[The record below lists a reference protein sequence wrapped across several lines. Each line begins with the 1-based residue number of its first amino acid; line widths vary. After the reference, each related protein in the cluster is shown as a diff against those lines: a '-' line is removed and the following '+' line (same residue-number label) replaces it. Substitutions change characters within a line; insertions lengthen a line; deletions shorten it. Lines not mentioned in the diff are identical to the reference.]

1 MKKMNDTVK
10 SRLVY
15 ALLEAEGAELVNTE
29 CTSVPSN
36 AFSQRIRRLAEHPEK
51 YTKKHRIKK
60 IVIILIAAAVL
71 LTGCTAIKPVRTAIA
86 NFIIT
91 VFEKYSS
98 VDKSTDAN
106 AKDRIT
112 EFYTPGFIPEGYE
125 FAGEE
130 IEKINDSF
138 ITLRELKYNNVNN
151 ELRFTQLVPKQTM
164 TLNTE
169 NTELKTVSIGDIE
182 CMNIMNMGRSDF
194 IWEQNGYRFLLSVP
208 DEIDLETAKKI
219 IESVEKIEFTNN

>member
-1 MKKMNDTVK
+1 MNDTAK

-29 CTSVPSN
+29 CTFVPSN

-86 NFIIT
+86 NFIVTI
-91 VFEKYSS
+91 FKEGSY
-98 VDKSTDAN
+98 VDKSTDKN
-106 AKDRIT
+106 GKNSIT
-112 EFYTPGFIPEGYE
+112 EFYSPAFIPEGYE
-125 FAGEE
+125 LFEDEFVKLYEDIITCRDLKYKKG
-130 IEKINDSF
+130 NDILYFSQSETNST
-138 ITLRELKYNNVNN
+138 ITLDTENAEIKTFKVNN
-151 ELRFTQLVPKQTM
+151 
-164 TLNTE
+164 
-169 NTELKTVSIGDIE
+169 IE
-182 CMNIMNMGRSDF
+182 CMSSRNINCYIV
-194 IWEQNGYRFLLSVP
+194 IWEQNGYRFRLAMTE
-208 DEIDLETAKKI
+208 EIPEETAKKI

>member
-1 MKKMNDTVK
+1 MNDTVK

-60 IVIILIAAAVL
+60 IVIILIAAAII

-112 EFYTPGFIPEGYE
+112 EFYSPGFIPEGYE
-125 FAGEE
+125 FVGEE
-130 IEKINDSF
+130 INKFNDNLIINRD
-138 ITLRELKYNNVNN
+138 LKYKNDYK
-151 ELRFTQLVPKQTM
+151 ELSFTQVVAKSTM

-182 CMNIMNMGRSDF
+182 CMYYSNIGLCDYL
-194 IWEQNGYRFLLSVP
+194 WEQNGYRFILSVP

>member
-1 MKKMNDTVK
+1 MNDTAK

-36 AFSQRIRRLAEHPEK
+36 AFSQRIRRLAEHPKK

-112 EFYTPGFIPEGYE
+112 EFYSPGFIPEGYE
-125 FAGEE
+125 FVGEE
-130 IEKINDSF
+130 INKFNDNLIINRD
-138 ITLRELKYNNVNN
+138 LKYKNDYK
-151 ELRFTQLVPKQTM
+151 ELSFTQVAAKSTM

-182 CMNIMNMGRSDF
+182 CMYYSNIGLCDYL
-194 IWEQNGYRFLLSVP
+194 WEQNGYRFILSVP